1 MHVQL
6 YLGLPIVPRRRLP
19 IDERTVHR
27 VVLPERLEPVVHH
40 KPRRQPVFLW
50 PGIASWQDLRSNR
63 LPRRV
68 SPPGPDR
75 VASVLADLRN
85 ATDRVAWAARTEQLC
100 THRYDMNDVTDGV
113 YKALAATASHVG
125 NSAYFT
131 PTRQGEYVV
140 EMAVD
145 DGCS

>member
-1 MHVQL
+1 MCSYTWGFRSFPADGCPSMSAPCTESYCQKGSNPSYTTSPVANQFSFGPAL
-6 YLGLPIVPRRRLP
+6 TAGRTCGPIVY
-19 IDERTVHR
+19 
-27 VVLPERLEPVVHH
+27 PVVYA
-40 KPRRQPVFLW
+40 L
-50 PGIASWQDLRSNR
+50 QDRTA
-63 LPRRV
+63 LPH
-68 SPPGPDR
+68 S
-75 VASVLADLRN
+75 LADLCN
-85 ATDRVAWAARTEQLC
+85 ATDRVAWEARTEQLC